1 MFIRKLLTA
10 FIVSSITVLLVFIL
24 AGIYY
29 LTSMNDPD
37 FGNEGMLLWIVYSIL
52 PFIVIFFYGIPCSL
66 LIEWVTKI
74 SKTNRIQPLSL
85 YILEGILFLP
95 ILYFVTP
102 NYADFSLSRYVM
114 SNIFLVFL
122 FVFVSVLFWYVDGKL
137 IKKLKVIKLDTK
149 I

>member
-10 FIVSSITVLLVFIL
+10 LIVSSITVLLFFIL
-24 AGIYY
+24 AVIYY
-29 LTSMNDPD
+29 LNY
-37 FGNEGMLLWIVYSIL
+37 GNEGMLLWIVYLIL
-52 PFIVIFFYGIPCSL
+52 PFIVIFFYGIPYSL
-66 LIEWVTKI
+66 LIDLVMGNNK
-74 SKTNRIQPLSL
+74 SNRLNSL
-85 YILEGILFLP
+85 PFYILGGILFLP
-95 ILYFVTP
+95 ILHFLTP
-102 NYADFSLSRYVM
+102 NYADFSLYRYVM